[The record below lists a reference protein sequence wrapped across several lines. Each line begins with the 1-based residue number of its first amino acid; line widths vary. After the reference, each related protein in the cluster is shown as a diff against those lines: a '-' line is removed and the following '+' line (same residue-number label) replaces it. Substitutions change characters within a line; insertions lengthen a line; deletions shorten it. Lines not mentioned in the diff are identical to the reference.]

1 MLGRDSQGRKR
12 RWALRLASII
22 ELIPFS
28 RGNSEFKIWPPANRV
43 IASLAPYVDSLK
55 KLKLLR
61 VVFVIDILWF
71 LR

>member
-1 MLGRDSQGRKR
+1 M
-12 RWALRLASII
+12 ASII
-22 ELIPFS
+22 ELIAFS
-28 RGNSEFKIWPPANRV
+28 FDNSAFKIWPPANRI
-43 IASLAPYVDSLK
+43 IARLTPYVDSLK

>member
-1 MLGRDSQGRKR
+1 MRFK
-12 RWALRLASII
+12 SII
-22 ELIPFS
+22 GLIAIFF
-28 RGNSEFKIWPPANRV
+28 GNSEFKIWPPANRI

>member
-1 MLGRDSQGRKR
+1 M
-12 RWALRLASII
+12 ASII
-22 ELIPFS
+22 GLIAFS
-28 RGNSEFKIWPPANRV
+28 FGNSEFKTWPPANRI